1 MMPLTF
7 AETGEEVEII
17 KITGKDEVRLHL
29 AELGMVVGTRIT
41 IISKIGSNMIVN
53 VKGSRIALDERLGKR
68 IMF

>member
-7 AETGEEVEII
+7 AEAGEEVEII

>member
-1 MMPLTF
+1 MMPLTL
-7 AETGEEVEII
+7 ADIGEEVEII

-29 AELGMVVGTRIT
+29 AELGMVLGTKVTVVNRVGA
-41 IISKIGSNMIVN
+41 NMIVN